1 MANKND
7 PPEHQAPDLE
17 SGFKPDPAV
26 SGTHFDGPP
35 PGMMEMVIRLPH
47 PGLWYI
53 DEKGIPTPVTQSGRF
68 SDQNPMKPMQTIH
81 VSLSD
86 TSQMT
91 AQCGH
96 ELSGPMR
103 LWSDHIAIPQ
113 PEFERYCND
122 PTVSK
127 VLKDRLCQDCASLP
141 VEQPAGVL
149 PPQVVHLRK
158 LFPNSDKTAC
168 GSPLSGPF
176 TSWPH
181 HVAILGSDFS
191 KYLKDP
197 ILKPNLCSDCV
208 ALLDLP
214 TEVEPKPT
222 PNLVSPATHLRPKVV
237 PTAQIIH
244 ARDTLS
250 NPPKKGEPIGAL
262 CGMKMPPPPKKLGD
276 TLPSDR
282 TVSDKNFRR
291 YLLNEPNSRPA
302 NSTLCGTCISAFMP
316 NPKPSFIGNLAV
328 SPTGVNADPKPS
340 IIGDL
345 AEARTDQHRRDLP
358 EMPKTGDKMYFNEN
372 EPVPVVVLPGQRFE
386 DIESGQKGHIIAQNL
401 GTYLLDFKAEDGRVF
416 KGLRSSRF
424 VRQSDLRQ
432 WIKDN
437 PGAHWMFPP
446 PVEVPLHTEEYNDTL
461 PPIHPAD
468 PSTYPE
474 PPLYTVVKG
483 VMAWQFFLH
492 VPSPSPT
499 DPDRTKWVNTRADW
513 YEWSYVYEHLCKKN
527 PDGSPVILGTATTE
541 EFNKLPT
548 PADWNKIKQAARDL
562 VELGKKIGLI

>member
-17 SGFKPDPAV
+17 SGFHEPDPPNPET

-35 PGMMEMVIRLPH
+35 PDMSEMMVRVHGPGMYYV
-47 PGLWYI
+47 
-53 DEKGIPTPVTQSGRF
+53 DEKGIAVPIPIQANSPTGRINITPPLP
-68 SDQNPMKPMQTIH
+68 SDRVKT
-81 VSLSD
+81 
-86 TSQMT
+86 
-91 AQCGH
+91 
-96 ELSGPMR
+96 
-103 LWSDHIAIPQ
+103 
-113 PEFERYCND
+113 
-122 PTVSK
+122 
-127 VLKDRLCQDCASLP
+127 
-141 VEQPAGVL
+141 GVL

-158 LFPNSDKTAC
+158 LFPNSDEAAC

-197 ILKPNLCSDCV
+197 ILKPNLCPDCI
-208 ALLDLP
+208 ALLKP
-214 TEVEPKPT
+214 EPT
-222 PNLVSPATHLRPKVV
+222 PDEPVEAKHHGGPQTPLTHSVLDSSPHPFGNRPKSVA
-237 PTAQIIH
+237 TAQVIH
-244 ARDTLS
+244 ARNTKVS
-250 NPPKKGEPIGAL
+250 AKKGEPIDGL
-262 CGMKMPPPPKKLGD
+262 CGMKMPPAPKKLGD

-282 TVSDKNFRR
+282 TVSDQVFRQ
-291 YLLNEPNSRPA
+291 YLLNEPDSRPA

-328 SPTGVNADPKPS
+328 SSTAVNTDPKPA

-401 GTYLLDFKAEDGRVF
+401 GTYLVDFKAEDGRVF
-416 KGLRSSRF
+416 KGLRQSRF
-424 VRQSDLRQ
+424 VRHSDLRQ

-446 PVEVPLHTEEYNDTL
+446 PAHTPSSEAEQAMAKEREEAAKEAKEREAQENDLPLHTEEYNDTL

-474 PPLYTVVKG
+474 PLLYAVVKG

-499 DPDRTKWVNTRADW
+499 DPDRTRWVNTRADW

-527 PDGSPVILGTATTE
+527 PDGSPVILGMATTE